1 MLAIPAFPRHA
12 AIGTLRGTM
21 RYRGFISYSHAD
33 IRSAEWLFR
42 KLQSYRLPSRV
53 AAKDKRR
60 LGSFFLDRETLAAA
74 SDLTDA
80 LKEGL
85 AQSEALIV
93 LCSKEAAASKWV
105 NQEID
110 AFRQARPDG
119 KIITV
124 LAESLTPSA
133 EDKTSF
139 PTRLLENNQEPLAAD
154 ISGRGFDRQLGFLK
168 LVAALTEIPL
178 DDLLQRDAQR
188 RNRRVTAVTV
198 ASALIAITMTA
209 LAGAA
214 LTAREEARAQRA
226 EAEDLVDF
234 MLGDLRDRLEPVG
247 RLDVLDGVATRS
259 LEYFSQYDDS
269 ELSCDQAHS
278 KATAMQLAA
287 RVGIRTAPDLETIE
301 KAAETKK
308 LTDRILSH
316 CGENFELLLIAAA
329 SEFYIG
335 DAWLNYL
342 RAKQVAD
349 NKRLA
354 PEDLQKVESHFT
366 AYYKMALSLFERN
379 PDDSTAR
386 QELAYAFDNLAAA
399 AYYAGDFNRAL
410 ELSQSANPIFRQL
423 SENNPS
429 DPQKLADLL
438 DNMSWLS
445 AYLVELDRLHA
456 AEQLRLQQ
464 LGMFE
469 VGLRNHPNNW
479 SLKRRRLSA
488 EIRLL
493 ELYIAQAK
501 LEEAS
506 QQYTIAEQYLAE
518 LISFDLENTEL
529 RVVEEA
535 LGKFPQQI
543 QNLRRSNK

>member
-1 MLAIPAFPRHA
+1 
-12 AIGTLRGTM
+12 M

-33 IRSAEWLFR
+33 IRSAEWLLR
-42 KLQSYRLPSRV
+42 KLQSYRLPRRLAS
-53 AAKDKRR
+53 KDERR

-133 EDKTSF
+133 DDTTSF

-214 LTAREEARAQRA
+214 MTAREEARAQRA

-259 LEYFSQYDDS
+259 LEYYAQYDDE
-269 ELSCDQAHS
+269 ELTCEQAS
-278 KATAMQLAA
+278 RKAKALQLNS
-287 RVGIRTAPDLETIE
+287 RVLIDASPDLETIAQ
-301 KAAETKK
+301 AAETKSF
-308 LTDRILSH
+308 TDRLLELCREDS
-316 CGENFELLLIAAA
+316 ELLLNAAA
-329 SEFYIG
+329 SEFFVG
-335 DAWLNYL
+335 DAWLKHL
-342 RAKQVAD
+342 RSSLDDPAD
-349 NKRLA
+349 PLP
-354 PEDLQKVESHFT
+354 PEGLTIVKKHYEAHRKIS
-366 AYYKMALSLFERN
+366 AALLETD
-379 PDDSTAR
+379 PDSTLFR
-386 QELAYAFDNLAAA
+386 EELAYGQDNVGVVELYEGNFEQALGLFQAS
-399 AYYAGDFNRAL
+399 AGLFR
-410 ELSQSANPIFRQL
+410 ELLRKN
-423 SENNPS
+423 S
-429 DPQKLADLL
+429 DDPLRHADVL
-438 DNMSWLS
+438 DNMSWTG
-445 AYLVELDRLHA
+445 A
-456 AEQLRLQQ
+456 ALLQMGDYERAVQLRLTQ
-464 LGMFE
+464 LNQYESAIAQFPDDW
-469 VGLRNHPNNW
+469 L
-479 SLKRRRLSA
+479 LKRQRAAAMTRLIEA
-488 EIRLL
+488 YIETGDEHEAIARLDELERLADELTSHDPENQEWQFAQQALAKFQRQL
-493 ELYIAQAK
+493 EL
-501 LEEAS
+501 
-506 QQYTIAEQYLAE
+506 
-518 LISFDLENTEL
+518 
-529 RVVEEA
+529 
-535 LGKFPQQI
+535 
-543 QNLRRSNK
+543 